1 MSDPQASADTPGHP
15 PPGDSGRSDGPAGD
29 LVAGV
34 LTAGFGTAVVVRVQ
48 GFPSLAGGYP
58 GPALFPGIIGIL
70 MVVFGLTLVG
80 QSARR
85 RRRRGARP
93 ARAAPSRNRGR
104 AVSNALAVLL
114 AVVIY
119 LLVVEIL
126 GFLLTM
132 AGLLFCLMLK
142 LRSRLVVA
150 VPASIVATLAIYA
163 FFRGLLLVPLPTG
176 MLG

>member
-1 MSDPQASADTPGHP
+1 MRHPQAPADAPGGA
-15 PPGDSGRSDGPAGD
+15 PPGDSGRPGGAGGD

-34 LTAGFGTAVVVRVQ
+34 LTASFGTAVVVRVQ

-58 GPALFPGIIGIL
+58 GPALFPGIIGAL

-93 ARAAPSRNRGR
+93 ARAAPSPNRGR

-114 AVVIY
+114 AVVVY

-126 GFLLTM
+126 GFLPTM

-142 LRSRLVVA
+142 LRTRLVVA
-150 VPASIVATLAIYA
+150 ASASIVATLAIYA
-163 FFRGLLLVPLPTG
+163 FFRGLLLVPLPAG
-176 MLG
+176 LLG